1 MARPWAQ
8 QRASCRPRSGWGQQL
23 ADRVSLRCVM
33 IALPG
38 PVSGCWRKGSL
49 GTTYGN
55 QTPYLSDEE
64 TKAQRATGLT
74 QNHTALSCC
83 DGKAAGEGVCL
94 PSPCPHLYLGEWFS
108 SSVTLPPRG
117 HVAVSG
123 DILVCLSLTRGVVRR
138 QGCSQTSYNA
148 PDSPLQQNV
157 SAPKCHGTKVKKP

>member
-1 MARPWAQ
+1 M
-8 QRASCRPRSGWGQQL
+8 SLCR
-23 ADRVSLRCVM
+23 VM

-49 GTTYGN
+49 GTTYGH
-55 QTPYLSDEE
+55 QPPYLSDEE

-74 QNHTALSCC
+74 QNHIALSCC
-83 DGKAAGEGVCL
+83 DGKAAGEGFCL
-94 PSPCPHLYLGEWFS
+94 PSPYSAVPAPPPYLGEWFS

-123 DILVCLSLTRGVVRR
+123 DILVCLNLTREVVRR

-157 SAPKCHGTKVKKP
+157 SAPKCHSTKVKKP